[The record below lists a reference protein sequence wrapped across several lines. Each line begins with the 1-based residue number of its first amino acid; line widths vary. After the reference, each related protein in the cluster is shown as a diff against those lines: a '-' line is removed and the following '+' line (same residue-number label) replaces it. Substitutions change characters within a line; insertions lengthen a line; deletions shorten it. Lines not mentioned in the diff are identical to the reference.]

1 MQKVSV
7 IEAENMFL
15 ENPSALRK
23 MYTKMRDIAQK
34 RIKRMGE
41 SEFSKSKAYQSHK
54 EGFSKLS
61 ELDIRDIP
69 KAFSELSKFVS
80 AKSGSITGQKAIRQ
94 KTIMTWQS
102 QGLNLN
108 QKNYD
113 KAIDILEEM
122 RKRKIVYGSDKVIE
136 VADAMLEVDDVNG
149 YEWLEHIDT
158 LLEHSDELDDIID
171 SYHDVTDSVSID
183 DIFKELGE

>member
-1 MQKVSV
+1 MANDNTTVEYAQS
-7 IEAENMFL
+7 L
-15 ENPSALRK
+15 DGQTLRK
-23 MYTKMRDIAQK
+23 VYSAQRSIAQK
-34 RIKRMGE
+34 RLQRLGE
-41 SEFSKSKAYQSHK
+41 SYSKSKAYQRHRD
-54 EGFSKLS
+54 GFAKLKDIDPRDLPKALS
-61 ELDIRDIP
+61 EVM
-69 KAFSELSKFVS
+69 KFLS
-80 AKSGSITGQKAIRQ
+80 AKSSSASGQRDIRRR
-94 KTIMTWQS
+94 TIETWQS

-136 VADAMLEVDDVNG
+136 VADAMLEVDDVDG
-149 YEWLEHIDT
+149 DEWLEHIET